1 MKILNGKLNIDDYNK
16 SLVRD
21 KKGNTVSISFPIE
34 SFYNLIEDIEDF
46 AFIDGQESDKSEVS
60 HKEVLKAFDL
70 TSQKLKKIR
79 KKMNLNQKDFAE
91 RIGYA
96 EGTVRNIET
105 DQNKI
110 TSRFKKA
117 VLSLD
122 Y

>member
-34 SFYNLIEDIEDF
+34 SFYNLIEDIEDI
-46 AFIDGQESDKSEVS
+46 AFIDGQESDKGEVS